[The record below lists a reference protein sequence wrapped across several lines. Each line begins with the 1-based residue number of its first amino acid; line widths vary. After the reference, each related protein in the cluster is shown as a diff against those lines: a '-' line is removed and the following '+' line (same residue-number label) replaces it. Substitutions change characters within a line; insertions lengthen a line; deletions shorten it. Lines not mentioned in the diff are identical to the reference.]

1 MNIHRPEND
10 ETCLK
15 AEWQSPITLSLPMFG
30 FLPLE
35 AVDPLSPSS
44 PALDLREVVA
54 SVAPFFASFLSE

>member
-1 MNIHRPEND
+1 MNIHRLEND

-15 AEWQSPITLSLPMFG
+15 AEWQSPITLSLPMVG

-44 PALDLREVVA
+44 PALGLREVVA
-54 SVAPFFASFLSE
+54 SIAPYLLI